1 MIVAID
7 GLAGSGKSSTA
18 KKVANR
24 IDFDYFSTG
33 KMYRA
38 ITAYCIEKDLIF
50 SLPNSI
56 ADCIN
61 NLDINFKKNNF
72 NKILINQI
80 DYSQNIYSKEVS
92 KYVSAV
98 SSVKQVRAIMVDLQR
113 KVSKN
118 NNIICEGRDIGT
130 VVFPNADYKFF
141 FKADIKSRV
150 DRRYIDMKSKGISIT
165 KEKLKD
171 MIKSRDYKDMN
182 RKISPLKR
190 AKDATL
196 VITTNMTME
205 EQIAFI
211 VNKIKNKNK
220 E

>member
-1 MIVAID
+1 
-7 GLAGSGKSSTA
+7 
-18 KKVANR
+18 
-24 IDFDYFSTG
+24 
-33 KMYRA
+33 MYRA
-38 ITAYCIEKDLIF
+38 VTAYCIENKLIS

-56 ADCIN
+56 ANCIKI
-61 NLDINFKKNNF
+61 LEIDFEKNNF
-72 NKILINQI
+72 NKILINEI

-220 E
+220 V

>member
-1 MIVAID
+1 MIIAID

-18 KKVANR
+18 KKVANK
-24 IDFDYFSTG
+24 IGFNYFSTG
-33 KMYRA
+33 KMYRS
-38 ITAYCIEKDLIF
+38 ITCYCIEKGLLS
-50 SLPNSI
+50 SLPDSI
-56 ADCIN
+56 SNRID
-61 NLDINFKKNNF
+61 NLEINFEKDNF
-72 NKILINQI
+72 NKILIDKN
-80 DYSQNIYSKEVS
+80 DYNENIYSKEVN
-92 KYVSAV
+92 KYVSIV
-98 SSVKQVRAIMVDLQR
+98 SSIEKVRTRMVQLQR
-113 KVSKN
+113 SAGKN
-118 NNIICEGRDIGT
+118 NNIVCEGRDIGT
-130 VVFPNADYKFF
+130 IVFPDADYKFF

-220 E
+220 V